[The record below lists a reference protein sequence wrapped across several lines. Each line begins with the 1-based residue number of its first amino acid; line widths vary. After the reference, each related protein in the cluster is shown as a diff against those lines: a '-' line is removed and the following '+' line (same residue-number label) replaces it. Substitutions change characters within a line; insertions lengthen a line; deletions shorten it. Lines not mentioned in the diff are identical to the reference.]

1 MKIYIRLLPIFCF
14 TTMFWS
20 CDPAHTPKPK
30 GYFRIEMP
38 KREYVRWTDP
48 QCPFSFEIPV
58 YAEITSYRDSIN
70 EPCWKYVRFP
80 YFNAEVFLS
89 YKPVE
94 GNLAAYIEDTRTLV
108 YKHSVKASSI
118 DETFIR
124 SRNSNAQGIIYD
136 IGGSA
141 ASSLQFFVT
150 DSTSHFIRG
159 ALYFN
164 AAPQPDSL
172 KPVIEFLRE
181 DLMHLAGSTDWNP

>member
-1 MKIYIRLLPIFCF
+1 
-14 TTMFWS
+14 
-20 CDPAHTPKPK
+20 
-30 GYFRIEMP
+30 MP
-38 KREYVRWTDP
+38 EREYVKWSDG
-48 QCPFSFEIPV
+48 QCPFSFEIPA
-58 YAEITSYRDSIN
+58 YAEVTSYRDSLT

-80 YFNAEVFLS
+80 AFNAEVFLS
-89 YKPVE
+89 YKSIE
-94 GNLAAYIEDTRTLV
+94 GNLAAYIEDTRALV

-124 SRNSNAQGIIYD
+124 SRSSNAQGIIYD

-181 DLMHLAGSTDWNP
+181 DIIHLAGSTSWTE